1 MMERR
6 TAGKETHI
14 NATKED
20 NIMPMPRDNT
30 SKWPELTF
38 LVFVY
43 ALYILAVTAPL
54 GFIISAFKVY
64 RFKRMTEKNAEVP
77 HHEALLIATHYEWL
91 VRTFVFMGVLTM
103 AAVGLA
109 YYIVGY
115 IIAGIALVWWFYRII
130 RGATGLIA
138 HHSMP
143 ATICTQTL
151 CYGQAES
158 A

>member
-1 MMERR
+1 MMS
-6 TAGKETHI
+6 TPNSA
-14 NATKED
+14 
-20 NIMPMPRDNT
+20 T

-38 LVFVY
+38 LVIVY

-54 GFIISAFKVY
+54 GFIISAYKVY
-64 RFKRMTEKNAEVP
+64 RFKRLTEKRTETP
-77 HHEALLIATHYEWL
+77 THEALLIATHYEWL
-91 VRTFVFMGVLTM
+91 VRTFIFMGVLIM

-115 IIAGIALVWWFYRII
+115 IVAGIALVWWFYRLI
-130 RGATGLIA
+130 RGAAALVT

-143 ATICTQTL
+143 ATICTQSL

-158 A
+158 V